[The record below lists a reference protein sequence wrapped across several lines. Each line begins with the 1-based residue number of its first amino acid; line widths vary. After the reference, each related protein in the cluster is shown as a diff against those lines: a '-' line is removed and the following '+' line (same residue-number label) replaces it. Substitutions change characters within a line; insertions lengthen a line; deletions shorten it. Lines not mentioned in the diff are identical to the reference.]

1 MVDMN
6 LRPVGI
12 HPVVPSGQAVSGF
25 FALDFPLFQAVIS
38 YSGIGGVSMNIVQSY
53 HIYDPDDLVNNF
65 LCSPHIHENLACLGR
80 VSNCEMM

>member
-12 HPVVPSGQAVSGF
+12 HPVVPSGQVVSGF

-38 YSGIGGVSMNIVQSY
+38 YSGIGGVSMNIVQS
-53 HIYDPDDLVNNF
+53 IYDPDDLVNNF
-65 LCSPHIHENLACLGR
+65 LSSRHIHENLTCLGR